1 LVGVRFDDASEFN
14 VDWYF
19 TGGSMII
26 ITMAINTFVPHVGLI
41 VAYFRHNRKIRRL
54 ESDSHR
60 VWYTQEELND
70 SFKGPE
76 FQLNYK
82 YTQVLVTIYVCWMYA
97 ISMPLLPVLGAL
109 SCYITYWVDK
119 FLFCNYYRTPP
130 MYSDSMSKTST
141 SLLGYLVILHLVMS
155 LWMMGCEEIFQG
167 EPLSGQKHP
176 TQLGYG
182 IRSSTLGETLL
193 KEHLLPLELAL
204 FVFVAGT
211 LVSNISSTFIG
222 KICEFL
228 RCLFC
233 MTGEKV
239 RARRSSMNTVQVNYS
254 SAANRG
260 IIKGV
265 SSYDLLQNPT
275 YKDLGRGMRDDSECL
290 AEV

>member
-1 LVGVRFDDASEFN
+1 
-14 VDWYF
+14 
-19 TGGSMII
+19 MII

-155 LWMMGCEEIFQG
+155 LWMLGCEEIFQG